1 MPTLNTVFYSFC
13 CHTITVAMVTSW
25 LYLVFW
31 AFVSA
36 LCSTM
41 PLIGSPAASVIYSY
55 ITGWGVAEW
64 INEIVLYN
72 VKHCFYLVGMVLG
85 QHRYI
90 CLLLL
95 PNTFFYNPLPPT
107 FCILHNILF
116 ISVDELNDTIAAN
129 LSDTEFYGGEL
140 WWL

>member
-13 CHTITVAMVTSW
+13 CHYHGNFLNLLSVLSICECFM
-25 LYLVFW
+25 LHD
-31 AFVSA
+31 AFNWES
-36 LCSTM
+36 CCF
-41 PLIGSPAASVIYSY
+41 SY
-55 ITGWGVAEW
+55 IFTYYWLGVAEW

-95 PNTFFYNPLPPT
+95 PNTFFFFYNPLLPT
-107 FCILHNILF
+107 FCILHDILF